1 MVHSSQRKYDSA
13 NHVQPTHAWCDRTCC
28 SEVAVKCDC
37 AALLI
42 VPGCKHSAVSFS
54 YASVHSYS
62 TLSPL
67 HGRLSIWAKAACAGP
82 LDAIVICCQ
91 RFSASQIALQYER
104 DIFPLKPHPII
115 YRHVLTSRLDGRT
128 SGWNANRNCSVD
140 GQSRCGYNSARNH
153 ANRSPD
159 PELPQ
164 ARVSSICQSSFT
176 TLNSKPSSAKL
187 PWQDLSSQ

>member
-42 VPGCKHSAVSFS
+42 VPGCKHSAVSFRTLRFTRT
-54 YASVHSYS
+54 VHCRRY
-62 TLSPL
+62 TVGSPF
-67 HGRLSIWAKAACAGP
+67 AKAACAGP

-104 DIFPLKPHPII
+104 DIFPSAKT
-115 YRHVLTSRLDGRT
+115 TSDNIST
-128 SGWNANRNCSVD
+128 
-140 GQSRCGYNSARNH
+140 
-153 ANRSPD
+153 RSNVTFRWKD
-159 PELPQ
+159 VWMECQPELQ
-164 ARVSSICQSSFT
+164 RRWTVSLWLQLRTQPCE
-176 TLNSKPSSAKL
+176 PE
-187 PWQDLSSQ
+187 P